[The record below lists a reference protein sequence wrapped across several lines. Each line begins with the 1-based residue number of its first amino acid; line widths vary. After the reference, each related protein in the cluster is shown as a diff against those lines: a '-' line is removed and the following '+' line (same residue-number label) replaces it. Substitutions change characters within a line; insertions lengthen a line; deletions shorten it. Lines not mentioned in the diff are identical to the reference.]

1 MPLLWCCL
9 STHKEGNMKKELLK
23 AISKLIN
30 DMQRIESTI
39 LPNVELK
46 TNANEIMNRLE
57 MIREDFF
64 VLIDSI
70 ETDN

>member
-1 MPLLWCCL
+1 
-9 STHKEGNMKKELLK
+9 MKKELLK
-23 AISKLIN
+23 AISKLIS
-30 DMQRIESTI
+30 DMSRMESTI

-46 TNANEIMNRLE
+46 SNDNEIMNKLE

-64 VLIDSI
+64 VLVDLI